1 MSYDIIRRALVDGQ
15 FVTAFR
21 NNPEGTLL
29 NVGINDPMERRECLQ
44 ILSLMDAGATQ
55 QNVMGQK
62 MQEQFFGTL
71 EVAKEMKEG
80 LKRTLEQIDSA
91 YRSTMLMYQVSF
103 YLGVLLVIAA
113 VVVAF
118 MGREALLSSVFG
130 TLGMIDLLAFFLL
143 KPQERLQSSR
153 ASLAQVQAALYNW
166 FMDSVNLNTMMTKYD
181 QLGDLKGVAAVS
193 ESLMNHTD
201 KTLEMLQ
208 KYCKLAEK

>member
-1 MSYDIIRRALVDGQ
+1 MSFEIIRRALVDGQ
-15 FVTAFR
+15 LVAAFR
-21 NNPEGTLL
+21 SNPEATLL
-29 NVGINDPMERRECLQ
+29 HLGINDPVERRDCLQ
-44 ILSLMDAGATQ
+44 ILSLMDAGAAQ

-91 YRSTMLMYQVSF
+91 YRSTMLMYQISF
-103 YLGVLLVIAA
+103 YMGVLLVVAA

-118 MGREALLSSVFG
+118 MDREPLLSSVFG
-130 TLGMIDLLAFFLL
+130 ALGMIDLLAFFLL

-153 ASLAQVQAALYNW
+153 ASLAQIQAALYNW
-166 FMDSVNLNTMMTKYD
+166 FIDSVNLNTMMTKYD
-181 QLGDLKGVAAVS
+181 QLGDLNSVAGVS